1 MPAALAR
8 LPVDVDTRG
17 RKHPLPRPLAAGV
30 RVLPG
35 QRPRELD
42 PAGTVPEIGLVLPP
56 DHLDMPDEIGS
67 HDGGQ
72 HRHAVAVA
80 LAGAHDD
87 LIGGEV
93 HVLHPEAGTLEQ
105 TQPCAVEQDGHEPRR
120 ALELSDDGTNLLT
133 SQDDGEPLAAL
144 GADHVV
150 KPGHLD
156 LEDLTV
162 EKQQGAQCLV
172 LRRGRDVVLLGQGA
186 EELRNLDRSHL
197 RRVALAV
204 KHDVPANPG
213 HVRLLRASAAM
224 ASAQSVANAVEQ
236 TRPRSAL
243 WGGLSDGQRPG
254 LAPLHGV
261 ANRSGRLTKPRRRRP
276 LSFSNRL

>member
-1 MPAALAR
+1 MAKGQARRSLRDARPPHRLLHSALKHGFVQVMPAALAR
-8 LPVDVDTRG
+8 LPVDVDARG
-17 RKHPLPRPLAAGV
+17 WKHPLPRPLAAGV

-80 LAGAHDD
+80 LA
-87 LIGGEV
+87 
-93 HVLHPEAGTLEQ
+93 
-105 TQPCAVEQDGHEPRR
+105 
-120 ALELSDDGTNLLT
+120 
-133 SQDDGEPLAAL
+133 
-144 GADHVV
+144 
-150 KPGHLD
+150 
-156 LEDLTV
+156 
-162 EKQQGAQCLV
+162 
-172 LRRGRDVVLLGQGA
+172 
-186 EELRNLDRSHL
+186 
-197 RRVALAV
+197 V

-213 HVRLLRASAAM
+213 YVRLLRASAAM

-261 ANRSGRLTKPRRRRP
+261 ANKSGRLTKPRRRRP
-276 LSFSNRL
+276 LSFSNGL

>member
-1 MPAALAR
+1 MTCGPPPGYTDR
-8 LPVDVDTRG
+8 GYPVPDVVMRSRDPVTMGQSPIRS
-17 RKHPLPRPLAAGV
+17 AGL
-30 RVLPG
+30 RTPPG
-35 QRPRELD
+35 PRELYPD
-42 PAGTVPEIGLVLPP
+42 GAVPEVSLVLPLA
-56 DHLDMPDEIGS
+56 HLDMPHEIGF
-67 HDGGQ
+67 HDGG
-72 HRHAVAVA
+72 HRHAVA

-93 HVLHPEAGTLEQ
+93 HVLHPETGTLEQ
-105 TQPCAVEQDGHEPRR
+105 TQPCALEQDGHEPRR
-120 ALELSDDGTNLLT
+120 ALELSDDGTNLLA
-133 SQDDGEPLAAL
+133 SQDDGEPFAAL

-186 EELRNLDRSHL
+186 EELRDLDRSHL

-204 KHDVPANPG
+204 KHDVPANLG

-243 WGGLSDGQRPG
+243 
-254 LAPLHGV
+254 
-261 ANRSGRLTKPRRRRP
+261 
-276 LSFSNRL
+276 